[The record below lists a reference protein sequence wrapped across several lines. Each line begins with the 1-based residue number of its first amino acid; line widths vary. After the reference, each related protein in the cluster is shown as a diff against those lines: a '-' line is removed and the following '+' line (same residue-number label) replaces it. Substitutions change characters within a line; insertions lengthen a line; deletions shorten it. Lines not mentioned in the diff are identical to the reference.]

1 MTRIR
6 LFLFSD
12 PPSLAF
18 MPIFPAPP
26 PACASSLPDSL
37 CFDSWFNKTSSAFSS
52 RSFLPYPFYALVFCN
67 TDYSNKSVVLSICFE
82 FNMCLLML
90 LSPGHQGNC
99 AYCTHLVPP
108 LQEPFIL
115 LRLFLLQAIFGCK

>member
-6 LFLFSD
+6 FFLFSD

-37 CFDSWFNKTSSAFSS
+37 CFDS
-52 RSFLPYPFYALVFCN
+52 
-67 TDYSNKSVVLSICFE
+67 CF
-82 FNMCLLML
+82 
-90 LSPGHQGNC
+90 
-99 AYCTHLVPP
+99 T
-108 LQEPFIL
+108 I
-115 LRLFLLQAIFGCK
+115 AIGEKYVYVGCIKNYI